1 MTTTAGKGGQVMDE
15 LIVKWLRGEAGDIEV
30 RQLDHWRAE
39 SPENDREYRTFIRLW
54 NETGEPEAPAVGP
67 TPALEEITREGDAR
81 RARSQAR
88 GARRAVLRSPRTWY
102 GLTVAAVAALFFWT
116 LPPGAE
122 DGSSTRGL
130 FAVESSA
137 SSGDVTTLGLS
148 DGSVMRMMPE
158 TQVEFPGT
166 VDRREVVLEGRAFFA
181 VAADPVPFVVRTHF
195 GMVTVHG
202 TRFEV
207 LTNGDELRLVVVEG
221 RVRLEGQAGI
231 AEVGP
236 GQVAYLAMGSPPRVV
251 GHHHRWCRRGWGG
264 GLLIYEATPLSQVA
278 GELGQHFGRDVTIV
292 DEALGQ
298 LRITA
303 WFEDESLEE
312 VVSVVC
318 LVAGVPCEVSEAEV
332 TIGR

>member
-1 MTTTAGKGGQVMDE
+1 MDE
-15 LIVKWLRGEAGDIEV
+15 LIVKWLRGEVGDIEL

-39 SPENDREYRTFIRLW
+39 SQENEREYSAFVRLW
-54 NETGEPEAPAVGP
+54 NGTGEPEAPAVGP
-67 TPALEEITREGDAR
+67 APSIEEITREGDAR
-81 RARSQAR
+81 RVRSHAR

-102 GLTVAAVAALFFWT
+102 GLTLAAAAALFLWT
-116 LPPGAE
+116 LLPGKK
-122 DGSSTRGL
+122 DGPSPRGL
-130 FAVESSA
+130 FPVESSA

-148 DGSVMRMMPE
+148 DGSIVRMMPE
-158 TQVEFPGT
+158 TRVEFPGT
-166 VDRREVVLEGRAFFA
+166 VDRRDVVLEGKAFFA
-181 VAADPVPFVVRTHF
+181 VTADPIPFVVRTHV
-195 GMVTVHG
+195 GVLTVHG

-207 LTNGDELRLVVVEG
+207 VTDGDDLRLVVVEG

-236 GQVAYLAMGSPPRVV
+236 GQVAYLGMDSPPRVV
-251 GHHHRWCRRGWGG
+251 DHSDVWSLLEWAD
-264 GLLIYEATPLSQVA
+264 GLLIYQATPLSQVA
-278 GELGQHFGRDVTIV
+278 GELGRHFGRNVTIV

-312 VVSVVC
+312 VISAVC
-318 LVAGVPCEVSEAEV
+318 LVAGVPCEVAEAEV